1 MTLAA
6 DHATRTLDTIVAK
19 LGLDEV
25 AGVSGD
31 GPRLALTSDAFGPVG
46 SLRVF
51 TGKGVS
57 KVVYI
62 GMTVAPIGLDSHM
75 IFAFTPDDSLVPHF
89 TLDSVS
95 STDFFAFHLDLMSK
109 GDIATNLA
117 YVDAAFGPLSAAY
130 EKGQT
135 LDGLS
140 PAHLNRRQWALMSP
154 WMLASRADTDAFSA
168 VGPIID
174 EYRDHWLHLVASGVP
189 DLADGRGTP
198 DQVAERDRLHR
209 ASLFNPEVDPV
220 WNQVERLLGAEVSEE
235 LRTTL
240 AEPGKI

>member
-6 DHATRTLDTIVAK
+6 EHANRTLNTIVET

-25 AGVSGD
+25 PGD
-31 GPRLALTSDAFGPVG
+31 DSDLRLPLKSDAFGDVG
-46 SLRVF
+46 SMRVF

-95 STDFFAFHLDLMSK
+95 SQDFFAFHLDLMSK
-109 GDIATNLA
+109 ADVAANLD
-117 YVDAAFGPLSAAY
+117 YVDAVFGPLSDAY
-130 EKGQT
+130 ESAGEV
-135 LDGLS
+135 DGLS
-140 PAHLNRRQWALMSP
+140 KAHLNRRQWALMSP
-154 WMLASRADTDAFSA
+154 WMLAHRATAEAFEACGPVIDA
-168 VGPIID
+168 
-174 EYRDHWLHLVASGVP
+174 YRDHWISLLDTDIPAP
-189 DLADGRGTP
+189 ADGHGSP
-198 DQVAERDRLHR
+198 SDIGNRDRLHR
-209 ASLFNPEVDPV
+209 AALFSPDVDPV
-220 WNQVERLLGAEVSEE
+220 WHRVEQLLGAEVSEE

-240 AEPGKI
+240 ASPEKV